1 MPTFI
6 DIGFMRRVAAT
17 PSGTCAALIA
27 AAIGFVS
34 WEARAD
40 EPPSAPSTE
49 ARVRWH
55 EEWPRFRVAEYVYT
69 IGALAAG
76 FTMRFVAPSPD
87 ANWRG
92 GILLDDTIV
101 NRMGLENPDNRKI
114 GETVT
119 DFAWIGSMAYR
130 AVDSIAVPLIGY
142 GDGDLTLQMS
152 MIDLEA
158 FGTVAITLWATQLFI
173 GRERPRTREC
183 NEGRF
188 PPESAICQTSAAE
201 KNRSFYGGHPAVATA
216 AAGVTCMH
224 HGHIPLYGG
233 AGDTLA
239 CGLTIGAAVMTGIGR
254 IWAEDH
260 YPSDVV
266 VGWTVGAFSGF
277 ILPAALHYGFGR
289 KPTALRRVETAA
301 PSGSRLY
308 LVPIPMVGDGRM
320 GAALAGIF

>member
-1 MPTFI
+1 MPLPLDT
-6 DIGFMRRVAAT
+6 GFMRRVAAT
-17 PSGTCAALIA
+17 PSAACATLIGAALA
-27 AAIGFVS
+27 LVS
-34 WEARAD
+34 LEVYAD
-40 EPPSAPSTE
+40 EPPSPPSTE
-49 ARVRWH
+49 TRVRWH
-55 EEWPRFRVAEYVYT
+55 EEWPRFRLAEYLYT
-69 IGALAAG
+69 IGALAGG

-92 GILLDDTIV
+92 GILLDDAIV
-101 NRMGLENPDNRKI
+101 DRMGLENADNRKL

-142 GDGDLTLQMS
+142 GDGDLALQMS

-158 FGTVAITLWATQLFI
+158 FGTVAITLWTTQLFI

-188 PPESAICQTSAAE
+188 PADSAVCHGSAAE

-239 CGLTIGAAVMTGIGR
+239 CGLTIGAAVTTGIGR

-260 YPSDVV
+260 YPSDVL
-266 VGWTVGAFSGF
+266 VGWAVGAFSGF
-277 ILPAALHYGFGR
+277 ILPAALHYGFGGKR
-289 KPTALRRVETAA
+289 AA
-301 PSGSRLY
+301 PRRRDTASSHRSRFFV
-308 LVPIPMVGDGRM
+308 VPIPMVGDGRV
-320 GAALAGIF
+320 GAGLGGIF